1 VSKQKKAMN
10 DHDDAK
16 LIGWSISNLLSKENP
31 ENSTS
36 ANRAG
41 LRGTKDVP
49 DYLRRYNSLLIDG
62 RLKDSVD
69 LLESME
75 QKGLLDMNKVV
86 TCSNSPFFSV
96 YLLLFPDFHLL
107 SDPPC

>member
-1 VSKQKKAMN
+1 MLHSLCYKYFC
-10 DHDDAK
+10 
-16 LIGWSISNLLSKENP
+16 LILQFGM
-31 ENSTS
+31 
-36 ANRAG
+36 
-41 LRGTKDVP
+41 V
-49 DYLRRYNSLLIDG
+49 

-96 YLLLFPDFHLL
+96 YLLLFPDFHVL

>member
-1 VSKQKKAMN
+1 MV
-10 DHDDAK
+10 
-16 LIGWSISNLLSKENP
+16 
-31 ENSTS
+31 
-36 ANRAG
+36 
-41 LRGTKDVP
+41 
-49 DYLRRYNSLLIDG
+49 